1 MPEAETTEPERRDEA
16 QETAPAAEPDEAPY
30 APPSSSKPEDDATAP
45 ARSTSGEVQ
54 PIGSGPP
61 PEDTIIELRDLHKS
75 FGDLDVLNGASL
87 SVERGT
93 SAVVMGGSGAG
104 KSVLLKH
111 VVKLLTPDAGE
122 PWVKGQRVD
131 EMTGEE
137 LDDLRLSIGYLFQGG
152 ALFDS
157 MSVEE
162 NMNFFLKRHSALSKG
177 ERQDRIEET
186 LSWVN
191 LVDTA
196 PKYPAELSG
205 GQQKRIGLARAIILQ
220 PEILLYD
227 EPTTGLDPVSVR
239 TVSDLIVRLRDERG
253 ITSVAITH
261 DLLCAEII
269 TDRAHFIYEGEI
281 LESGTLKELKHSDHP
296 TIRNFFGN

>member
-1 MPEAETTEPERRDEA
+1 
-16 QETAPAAEPDEAPY
+16 
-30 APPSSSKPEDDATAP
+30 
-45 ARSTSGEVQ
+45 
-54 PIGSGPP
+54 
-61 PEDTIIELRDLHKS
+61 
-75 FGDLDVLNGASL
+75 
-87 SVERGT
+87 
-93 SAVVMGGSGAG
+93 MGGSGAG

-131 EMTGEE
+131 EMTGED
-137 LDDLRLSIGYLFQGG
+137 LDELRLSIGYLFQGG

-157 MSVEE
+157 MSVKE
-162 NMNFFLKRHSALSKG
+162 NMNFFLNRHTDLSED
-177 ERQDRIEET
+177 ERTDRIRET

-191 LVDTA
+191 LADTA

-205 GQQKRIGLARAIILQ
+205 GQKKRIGLARAIVLE

-239 TVSDLIVRLRDERG
+239 TVSELIVRLRDERG

-261 DLLCAEII
+261 DLLCADII
-269 TDRAHFIYEGEI
+269 TDRAHFISEGQI
-281 LESGTLKELKHSDHP
+281 LESGTLDELKRSDHP
-296 TIRNFFGN
+296 TLRNFFGN